1 MTGLTQSMDIT
12 DKNQSNPR
20 MIQTKL
26 PVINP
31 AEARTSSRSSNI
43 THNRE
48 EKTRGYNQNKGT
60 IEKIR
65 ENTPR
70 GRSRDSFGKKSP

>member
-48 EKTRGYNQNKGT
+48 EKTRGYN
-60 IEKIR
+60 
-65 ENTPR
+65 
-70 GRSRDSFGKKSP
+70 